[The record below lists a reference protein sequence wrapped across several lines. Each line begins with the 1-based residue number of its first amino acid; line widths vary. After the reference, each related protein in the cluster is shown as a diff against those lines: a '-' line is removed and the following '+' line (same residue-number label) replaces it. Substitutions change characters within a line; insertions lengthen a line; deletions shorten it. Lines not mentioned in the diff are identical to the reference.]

1 MEARETAGRPP
12 CRHAER
18 LATSSDTL
26 LMLLTM
32 VLTLGTPLR
41 KPGRTSCV
49 GGGVVRMGGE
59 GEQREGEGGG
69 MCVEV

>member
-18 LATSSDTL
+18 LAIEVSSDTL

-32 VLTLGTPLR
+32 VLTLGTPFR
-41 KPGRTSCV
+41 KAGRTSCV
-49 GGGVVRMGGE
+49 GGWGG
-59 GEQREGEGGG
+59 
-69 MCVEV
+69 